1 VPVLDCP
8 NCGASVPAQS
18 RFCPECG
25 RALAAEPAVSYR
37 RRWPPNAFHLV
48 VGLVALGGILL
59 LVGGA
64 WAWGLVVLLVAAVL
78 FLSQREAER
87 QAARRAWGNF
97 RARFSATRDA
107 VAARSRGQL
116 ELFRARRERAE
127 LEAQRGRGFQRL
139 GQAVFYDDK
148 PGIKTARGELD
159 EVAERITEKEAE
171 INTLVTEIERRVQR
185 AQAGG
190 RATER
195 LETPEPARVPEPWPP
210 PDEGTPPTPPPDE
223 GTPPTPEPEP
233 SPAEPAPEPERPA
246 GAGARGRKTKGR
258 KAQKN

>member
-1 VPVLDCP
+1 MLDCP

-148 PGIKTARGELD
+148 AGIKSVGGELD
-159 EVAERITEKEAE
+159 DVAERITQKEAE
-171 INTLVTEIERRVQR
+171 IDTLMKEIERRVQR

-190 RATER
+190 LPTER
-195 LETPEPARVPEPWPP
+195 LETTPPEPAIVPEPWPP
-210 PDEGTPPTPPPDE
+210 PDEGTPPTPEPEPRPAEPPPE
-223 GTPPTPEPEP
+223 PEHPPTPET
-233 SPAEPAPEPERPA
+233 R
-246 GAGARGRKTKGR
+246 RR
-258 KAQKN
+258 KAEKS

>member
-1 VPVLDCP
+1 V
-8 NCGASVPAQS
+8 G
-18 RFCPECG
+18 
-25 RALAAEPAVSYR
+25 YR

-48 VGLVALGGILL
+48 VALIAVGGVLL

-116 ELFRARRERAE
+116 DLFRARRERAE
-127 LEAQRGRGFQRL
+127 LEAERARGFQRL
-139 GQAVFYDDK
+139 GQAVFYEDK
-148 PGIKTARGELD
+148 AGIKAVRGELD
-159 EVAERITEKEAE
+159 GVAEQITQKEAE
-171 INTLVTEIERRVQR
+171 IDTLLKDIEQRVQR

-190 RATER
+190 SPTQRM
-195 LETPEPARVPEPWPP
+195 ETIPPEPPRVPEPWPP
-210 PDEGTPPTPPPDE
+210 PDEGSPPA
-223 GTPPTPEPEP
+223 PEPQP
-233 SPAEPAPEPERPA
+233 SPAEPPPKPEHPPTPET
-246 GAGARGRKTKGR
+246 RKR
-258 KAQKN
+258 KQR